1 MEPRDRRLLKLIAIS
16 TTFIACVIGLWLL
29 VFLVLLIFRY

>member
-1 MEPRDRRLLKLIAIS
+1 MEPDDRRLLKLIAIS

-29 VFLVLLIFRY
+29 VFIVVLISRS